1 MSKDY
6 YKILGVEKNATA
18 DEVKKAFKK
27 AAMQHHPDRPGGDEK
42 KFKEINEAFQV
53 LNDPDKRA
61 KYDQFGSDFE
71 QQGGWGA
78 TGGSWEDIMNAFRQQ
93 GGQGGFGGQGVNFD
107 FGGMGDIF
115 GDLFGFGS
123 GSTSAR
129 RGRASARQ
137 GRDIQVDVE
146 IDFKEAAFGV
156 ERDLNLRKQSA
167 CDVCGGTGAEPGS
180 KMEKCGTCHG
190 QGQVV
195 QVQRTFLGAMQ
206 TVTTCPVCNG
216 QGEHP
221 SKKCKHCGGDGI
233 VSKTQNVK
241 VKIPAGIDDGQSI
254 RLSGYGEAAPH
265 GAGAGD
271 LYVQVHVR
279 PNKIFHREGFDVY
292 TESEIDFPTA
302 VLGGTIKVPT
312 LDDTVEVKVPEG
324 TESGA
329 LIRLKGRGVQHLN
342 RSTRGDH
349 YIKIKIRVPKKLS
362 RDARKKLEELKG
374 DL

>member
-18 DEVKKAFKK
+18 DEIKKAFKK
-27 AAMQHHPDRPGGDEK
+27 LAMQHHPDRPGGDEK

-53 LNDPDKRA
+53 LGDADKRA
-61 KYDQFGSDFE
+61 KFDQFGSDFE
-71 QQGGWGA
+71 QQGGWGGA
-78 TGGSWEDIMNAFRQQ
+78 GGSWEDIMNAFRQQ
-93 GGQGGFGGQGVNFD
+93 GGQGGFGGQGMNFD
-107 FGGMGDIF
+107 FGGGFGDIF
-115 GDLFGFGS
+115 GDLFGGS
-123 GSTSAR
+123 ASAR
-129 RGRASARQ
+129 AGRASARR

-195 QVQRTFLGAMQ
+195 QQQRTFMGVMQ
-206 TVTTCPVCNG
+206 TVAACPTCQG
-216 QGEHP
+216 RGEHP
-221 SKKCKHCGGDGI
+221 GKKCKHCGGDG
-233 VSKTQNVK
+233 VLAKSQNVK

-254 RLSGYGEAAPH
+254 RLSGYGEVAPH

-279 PNKIFHREGFDVY
+279 HNKLFHREGFDVY
-292 TESEIDFPTA
+292 TESEINFAQA
-302 VLGGTIKVPT
+302 VLGDKLEVETIDGPLKVM
-312 LDDTVEVKVPEG
+312 VPEG

-329 LIRLKGRGVQHLN
+329 LIRLKNHGIQHIN
-342 RSTRGDH
+342 SSARGDH

-362 RDARKKLEELKG
+362 RDARKKLEEIKN

>member
-1 MSKDY
+1 
-6 YKILGVEKNATA
+6 
-18 DEVKKAFKK
+18 
-27 AAMQHHPDRPGGDEK
+27 
-42 KFKEINEAFQV
+42 
-53 LNDPDKRA
+53 
-61 KYDQFGSDFE
+61 
-71 QQGGWGA
+71 
-78 TGGSWEDIMNAFRQQ
+78 
-93 GGQGGFGGQGVNFD
+93 
-107 FGGMGDIF
+107 
-115 GDLFGFGS
+115 
-123 GSTSAR
+123 
-129 RGRASARQ
+129 
-137 GRDIQVDVE
+137 VDVE

-195 QVQRTFLGAMQ
+195 QQQRTFLGTMQ
-206 TVTTCPVCNG
+206 TVTTCPTCNG

-221 SKKCKHCGGDGI
+221 SKKCKHCGGDG
-233 VSKTQNVK
+233 VLAKSQNVK

-265 GAGAGD
+265 GGGAGD

-292 TESEIDFPTA
+292 NDSEINFAQA
-302 VLGGTIKVPT
+302 VLGDKIEVETIDGKI
-312 LDDTVEVKVPEG
+312 TVVVPEG

-329 LIRLKGRGVQHLN
+329 LIRLKGRGIQHLN

-362 RDARKKLEELKG
+362 RDARKKLEDLKN